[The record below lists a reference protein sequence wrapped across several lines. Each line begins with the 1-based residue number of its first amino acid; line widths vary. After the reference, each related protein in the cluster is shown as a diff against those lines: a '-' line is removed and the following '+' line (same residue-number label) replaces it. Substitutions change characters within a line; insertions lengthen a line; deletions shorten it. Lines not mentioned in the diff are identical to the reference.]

1 MENKNRLFVVEDIEY
16 SKNNNING
24 DYFKKYDIGEEFS
37 EDFEGEKYYMYNTIG
52 CIYEIVND
60 LIVIGINKDAF
71 ESISDE
77 ILKKVNRQ
85 NELKNI
91 FVCKNYDLY
100 NYNSNYNL
108 EEEIDDFF

>member
-1 MENKNRLFVVEDIEY
+1 MILLRK
-16 SKNNNING
+16 
-24 DYFKKYDIGEEFS
+24 FS
-37 EDFEGEKYYMYNTIG
+37 EDFEGKKYYMHNNIG
-52 CIYEIVND
+52 SIYEMVND

-71 ESISDE
+71 ESIRDE
-77 ILKKVNRQ
+77 MLKKVNRQ

-100 NYNSNYNL
+100 NSNYNL

>member
-1 MENKNRLFVVEDIEY
+1 MENENRLFVVEDIEY
-16 SKNNNING
+16 SKNNNINS
-24 DYFKKYDIGEEFS
+24 DYFKKYNIIEEVS
-37 EDFEGEKYYMYNTIG
+37 EDFEGKKYYMHNNIG
-52 CIYEIVND
+52 SVYEMVND